1 MAQQLV
7 ARIKR
12 SSKYSHQSPP
22 EVWFAARIVDDHLT
36 PIRGNDNNYRFCD
49 VALGVIVDGAVVE
62 LATGKT
68 VQTEVYGLRQNA

>member
-12 SSKYSHQSPP
+12 SSKYSHQAPP
-22 EVWFAARIVDDHLT
+22 QGWFAAKVVDDFLT
-36 PIRGNDNNYRFCD
+36 PVHGNANYYRFCD
-49 VALGVIVDGAVVE
+49 VALGVVVGDKVVE

-68 VQTEVYGLRQNA
+68 IKTEVAGMREYA